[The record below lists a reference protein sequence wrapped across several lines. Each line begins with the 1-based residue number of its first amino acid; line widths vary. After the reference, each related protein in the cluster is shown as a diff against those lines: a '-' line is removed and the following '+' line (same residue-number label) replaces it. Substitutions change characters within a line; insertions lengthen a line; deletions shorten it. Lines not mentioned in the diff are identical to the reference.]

1 MFGFEDEKGQV
12 CASNAKHGVVD
23 KRSTHFAHL
32 RDLGVIH
39 RRRSCAH
46 AAEGRGSTLPLA
58 PSQRATK
65 AGSQA
70 VRQKNGLNPEAPHA
84 PPLFVLGRVIRS
96 INLLKRWADAFECQS
111 KSSAPTGNV
120 AGAPTPFKSPSAGN
134 VRQSAPRNR
143 RGELKRRCLR
153 IFCARSRELA
163 SCVPCVRIR
172 NAVFGAERCC
182 GHLAATR
189 QASFPF
195 PAREST
201 VPFLPHITRAST

>member
-1 MFGFEDEKGQV
+1 ML
-12 CASNAKHGVVD
+12 
-23 KRSTHFAHL
+23 STG
-32 RDLGVIH
+32 D
-39 RRRSCAH
+39 
-46 AAEGRGSTLPLA
+46 AAAYTPL
-58 PSQRATK
+58 K
-65 AGSQA
+65 AGLNIAARPVTASHQGGFA
-70 VRQKNGLNPEAPHA
+70 GSSAKNGLNPEAPHA
-84 PPLFVLGRVIRS
+84 PPSFVLGRVIRS
-96 INLLKRWADAFECQS
+96 ISLLKRWAGAFECQL

-189 QASFPF
+189 QTSFPF